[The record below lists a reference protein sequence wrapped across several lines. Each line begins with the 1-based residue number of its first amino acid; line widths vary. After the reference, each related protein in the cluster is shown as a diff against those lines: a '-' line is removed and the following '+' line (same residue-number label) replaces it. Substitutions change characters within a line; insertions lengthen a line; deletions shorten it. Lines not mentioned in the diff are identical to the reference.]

1 LARVLVL
8 HGPNLNLLGE
18 REEEIYGWMTLEQ
31 INYSLQQQ
39 GEAEGVGVVAFQS
52 NHEGELIDQ
61 IHNARGNFDV
71 LILNPGALTHYS
83 YAIHDAIRSVNI
95 PVIEVHMSNI
105 AAREPWRSHSVVTPA
120 AWGQITG
127 FGHLSYQLALSAA
140 CHLIKSYGKNGS

>member
-1 LARVLVL
+1 VFASLPQV
-8 HGPNLNLLGE
+8 
-18 REEEIYGWMTLEQ
+18 
-31 INYSLQQQ
+31 NYSLQQQ

>member
-1 LARVLVL
+1 MARVLVL

-127 FGHLSYQLALSAA
+127 FGHLSYQLALSVA